1 MRGTFIIKLTFIAF
15 PLIFIAAIAAK
26 LLGYE

>member
-15 PLIFIAAIAAK
+15 PLIFIAAVAAK
-26 LLGYE
+26 LMGFE